1 MNCRN
6 RLSSGN
12 LSIKCLKKTPKQNHI
27 LPCWL
32 YRLPHSVL
40 YLFYCLHYI
49 FFFKS
54 GGFYVLF
61 FPKVFV
67 LHQLQPL
74 PKLRP
79 KWTRVKMRLLPQTS
93 LTGIL
98 GTWSSWPWLGRSVA
112 GRQHGQNVNSGI
124 GESGSHQHKRRL
136 QKKTNKQDKAKPQK
150 PARWNAYKVHFLS
163 YWISCPLSCS

>member
-12 LSIKCLKKTPKQNHI
+12 LSIKCLQKNPKTKPHFALLTLQAASFC
-27 LPCWL
+27 LVFVLLSAL
-32 YRLPHSVL
+32 Y
-40 YLFYCLHYI
+40 

-163 YWISCPLSCS
+163 Y